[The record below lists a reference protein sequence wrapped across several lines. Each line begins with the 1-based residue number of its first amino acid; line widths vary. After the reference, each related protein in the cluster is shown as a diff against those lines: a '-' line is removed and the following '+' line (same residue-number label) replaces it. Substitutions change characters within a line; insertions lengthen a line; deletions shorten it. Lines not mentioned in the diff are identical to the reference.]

1 MAGRK
6 TPAAPARPKRKAT
19 GAAVAGALKGH
30 KGLTGKRTGSGIY
43 SVAGG
48 VRNQAGSFRWKGMP
62 QSPRRKG
69 PPKPPRKMYAY
80 VRKDQA
86 GTAAGGMIER
96 NRVELDRQY
105 NAAMQRA
112 GGITTTDW
120 RHTDAHDRLRQNWT
134 RLYRRNTKSKQLSQ
148 YVEKNGGKMSAARV
162 ALDRRYQVSF
172 GADPHSK

>member
-1 MAGRK
+1 MR
-6 TPAAPARPKRKAT
+6 
-19 GAAVAGALKGH
+19 GALKGH

-48 VRNQAGSFRWKGMP
+48 VRNQTGSFRWKGMQ

-69 PPKPPRKMYAY
+69 PPSPPRKMYAY

-96 NRVELDRQY
+96 NRVALDTQY

-112 GGITTTDW
+112 GQMTADTW
-120 RHTDAHDRLRQNWT
+120 SHTDAKGRLRQNWT
-134 RLYRRNTKSKQLSQ
+134 RLHRRNTGSKQLAR
-148 YVEKNGGKMSAARV
+148 YIKENGGKRSAARV
-162 ALDRRYQVSF
+162 ALDRRFQVSF
-172 GADPHSK
+172 GADPHSR